1 MEWDEFVS
9 LLSGLGPDTPLGR
22 IVQIRS
28 ESEPKR
34 IEEFTPDMRRIQA
47 DWREFRMQTVDTKV
61 SDEKAYMKAMD
72 GLLAQLKGIAGRS

>member
-28 ESEPKR
+28 ESDPKR

-47 DWREFRMQTVDTKV
+47 DWERVPH
-61 SDEKAYMKAMD
+61 AD
-72 GLLAQLKGIAGRS
+72 GGH